1 MRKKLAMWKGSSLSI
16 AGRTTLINSSLS
28 SSFIYHMSIY
38 LLPKT
43 IVESLDKQIRT
54 FFQQGGGTKR
64 KYHLVRWGVICLS
77 KKKGGLGVKDIFK
90 MNVSLLCK
98 LWWRL
103 ENEEGL
109 WQQLI
114 KNKYLRND
122 IISTVKHRLDDSP
135 IWASLLKIRQVYLRG
150 RQVQTKNGK
159 NTLFQEDCWI
169 NEKPI
174 CKEHP
179 VLFDLCNDK
188 LISVHKVLQ
197 NNDHLSFSRWLPPYC
212 LRNGWHFWKKY
223 SLTTLRIR
231 KTLFYGNGVEKN
243 LHHKIC
249 I

>member
-1 MRKKLAMWKGSSLSI
+1 
-16 AGRTTLINSSLS
+16 
-28 SSFIYHMSIY
+28 
-38 LLPKT
+38 
-43 IVESLDKQIRT
+43 
-54 FFQQGGGTKR
+54 
-64 KYHLVRWGVICLS
+64 VICLS

-90 MNVSLLCK
+90 MDVSLLCK

-159 NTLFQEDCWI
+159 NTLFWEDCWI

-197 NNDHLSFSRWLPPYC
+197 NNGRLSFSRWLPPYC